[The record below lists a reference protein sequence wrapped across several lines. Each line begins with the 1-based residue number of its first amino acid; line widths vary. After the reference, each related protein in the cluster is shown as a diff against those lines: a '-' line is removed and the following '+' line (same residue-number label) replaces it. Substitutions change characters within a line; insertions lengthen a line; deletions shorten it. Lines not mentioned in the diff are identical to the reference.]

1 MASLFRRRVVINLL
15 RAFWVIIIFWY
26 EYGTFYSSVHDCNW
40 PDLTLYPSDVGAT
53 YDANISHVLLVADPQ
68 IVDRYSYP
76 SRNFLVAHLTRL
88 IVDLNLRKNWK
99 AAIEKK
105 PDAIVFLGDMMDNG
119 RDSMSDAEYESYFQ
133 RFQSIFKA
141 DASIPQYFIPGNHD
155 TGLGRTEYF
164 SPHAHSRYVNHFGSP
179 NTEISIANH
188 TLVLFDA
195 PNYADEDSQR
205 YGQGKKINQ
214 WVPRKGGSLEYMK
227 AFAKANHS
235 DPVILFSHIPL
246 YRPDGKSC
254 GPLREKG
261 NIRPGVGPGYQNV
274 LEKLSS
280 QRLLE
285 AFKPAIVFSGDDHDY
300 CEYTHHLSLRNAPI
314 QETKEVTVKT
324 ISMVMNVRRPGFQ
337 LLSLAPALLHSETSE
352 TLAERPCVL
361 PDQLR
366 IYLQLY
372 IPSLI
377 TSLLIVFLVSLRH
390 RSTFH
395 NKADSNL
402 AEVHLLSD
410 IEEGTGDAVESTFTS
425 SRRQPTSSGRLNS
438 RMTTINP
445 GWRIAPEER
454 YSKSNSFNVSEW
466 LCGFADV
473 ILSASGR
480 SRGPSS
486 RRSWLLTFLRDVR
499 DVAVF
504 PIATFIFITW
514 WTVSN

>member
-1 MASLFRRRVVINLL
+1 MCLL
-15 RAFWVIIIFWY
+15 KQIIRTLSFCSAIFHSIDQMERAVALY
-26 EYGTFYSSVHDCNW
+26 EKRGISGQVSAQDTK
-40 PDLTLYPSDVGAT
+40 T
-53 YDANISHVLLVADPQ
+53 YW
-68 IVDRYSYP
+68 RSYP
-76 SRNFLVAHLTRL
+76 PS
-88 IVDLNLRKNWK
+88 
-99 AAIEKK
+99 
-105 PDAIVFLGDMMDNG
+105 VFLKPSSPPSSLGTK
-119 RDSMSDAEYESYFQ
+119 SQ
-133 RFQSIFKA
+133 IHVCTK
-141 DASIPQYFIPGNHD
+141 
-155 TGLGRTEYF
+155 GLM
-164 SPHAHSRYVNHFGSP
+164 RY
-179 NTEISIANH
+179 
-188 TLVLFDA
+188 
-195 PNYADEDSQR
+195 
-205 YGQGKKINQ
+205 
-214 WVPRKGGSLEYMK
+214 
-227 AFAKANHS
+227 
-235 DPVILFSHIPL
+235 
-246 YRPDGKSC
+246 
-254 GPLREKG
+254 
-261 NIRPGVGPGYQNV
+261 
-274 LEKLSS
+274 
-280 QRLLE
+280 
-285 AFKPAIVFSGDDHDY
+285 FSGDDHDY
-300 CEYTHHLSLRNAPI
+300 CEYTHYLSLRNAPI

-337 LLSLAPALLHSETSE
+337 LLSLAPALLRSETSE

-377 TSLLIVFLVSLRH
+377 TSLFIVFLVSLRH

-438 RMTTINP
+438 RTTTINP

-504 PIATFIFITW
+504 PIAIFIFITW